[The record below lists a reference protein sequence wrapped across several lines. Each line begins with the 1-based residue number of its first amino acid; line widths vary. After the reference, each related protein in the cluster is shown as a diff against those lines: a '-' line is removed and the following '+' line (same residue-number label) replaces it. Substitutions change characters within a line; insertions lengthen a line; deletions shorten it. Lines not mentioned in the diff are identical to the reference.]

1 MKYQKVL
8 EGRFIDRPNRFIA
21 NIEING
27 KTEVCHVKNTGRC
40 KELLLPGARIWLNK
54 GDTPGRKT
62 DWDLISVESN
72 GQIVNID
79 SQVPN
84 QVAKDYLQHLF
95 PDAHIRREV
104 TFGDSRFDL
113 VLEKDGQKPTYVE
126 VKGVTLKVGNEARFP
141 DAPTERGA
149 KHLRGLIHAKE
160 QGYGAMLLFVVA
172 MGQVN
177 VVKPNYATDPVFA
190 STIRDAHF
198 AGVEIMAVDCQVTE
212 NEIKFRNKLAVNV
225 TD

>member
-1 MKYQKVL
+1 MLYSNIT
-8 EGRFIDRPNRFIA
+8 EGVFVSRPNRFIA
-21 NIEING
+21 HVLING
-27 KTEVCHVKNTGRC
+27 EPVIAHVKNTGRC

-113 VLEKDGQKPTYVE
+113 VLERDGQKPTYVE

-190 STIRDAHF
+190 STIRDAHL

-225 TD
+225 N